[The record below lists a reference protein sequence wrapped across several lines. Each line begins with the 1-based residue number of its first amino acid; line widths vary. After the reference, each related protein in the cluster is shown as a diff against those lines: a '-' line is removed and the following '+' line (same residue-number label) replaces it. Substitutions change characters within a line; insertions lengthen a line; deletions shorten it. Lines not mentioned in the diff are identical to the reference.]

1 MESKGV
7 SLNAIFEKSQ
17 KAFTEAEKTLIEKAY
32 HFAEKAHE
40 KQSRNSGEPYFYH
53 AVEVAKNCAY
63 LGADAITITG
73 ALLHDTLEDTATT
86 EDQLREQFNDEVLFL
101 VEGVTKLGTLKY
113 QGVERHV
120 ESMRKFFIALAE
132 DVRVLIIKLA
142 DRLHNIQ
149 TLEHVR
155 PDKQRRIA
163 VETIEVYAPLAGRL
177 GMGKLKGLL
186 EDYAFPFAYPDE
198 YEATKK
204 LMDEL
209 IPEATKVVSI
219 VQKEVEEIL
228 TSFSINATVEAR
240 AKHVYSLYRKLVKYE
255 MEREKI
261 HDIVAL
267 RILVG
272 NVADCYQI
280 LGLMHMQWKPV
291 PGRIKDWIAVPKP
304 NGYKSL
310 HTTVVTPHG
319 VVEIQIRTTEMH
331 SHAELG
337 IASHLVYKETTAG
350 SGLTQKQQQGWLE
363 QLKELSSLVS
373 SVDDMNELK
382 LDFFNHRIFVF
393 TPKGDVVDLPE
404 DASPID
410 FAYAIHS
417 DIGNTVSAVKVNRKM
432 ASIETILKNG
442 DIVEVMTN
450 KNAHPSTKWLEHAK
464 SSFARKK
471 IRMYIEEHGGLME
484 KFSLKEN

>member
-1 MESKGV
+1 MESKET
-7 SLNAIFEKSQ
+7 SLNAIFDKSQ
-17 KAFTEAEKTLIEKAY
+17 KTFDEAEKALIEKAY
-32 HFAEKAHE
+32 HFAQKAHE

-53 AVEVAKNCAY
+53 AVEVAKNCAS
-63 LGADAITITG
+63 LGADAVTITG
-73 ALLHDTLEDTATT
+73 ALLHDTLEDTDTT
-86 EDQLREQFNDEVLFL
+86 EEQLREAFTDEVLFL

-186 EDYAFPFAYPDE
+186 ENYAFPFAYPEE
-198 YEATKK
+198 YAQTIALMEK
-204 LMDEL
+204 LV
-209 IPEATKVVSI
+209 PEAQDVMQSV
-219 VQKEVEEIL
+219 KEEVIETLE
-228 TSFSINATVEAR
+228 TFSITATVEAR
-240 AKHVYSLYRKLVKYE
+240 VKHAYSLYRKLVKYSMDE
-255 MEREKI
+255 NKI

-267 RILVG
+267 RVLVDTIP
-272 NVADCYQI
+272 DCYQT
-280 LGLMHMQWKPV
+280 LGLIHMLWKPI
-291 PGRIKDWIAVPKP
+291 PKRIQDWIAMPKT

-310 HTTVVTPHG
+310 HTTVLTPKG
-319 VVEIQIRTTEMH
+319 VAEIQIRTHEMNAE
-331 SHAELG
+331 AELG
-337 IASHLVYKETTAG
+337 IASHLIYKEKTAG
-350 SGLTQKQQQGWLE
+350 GGLTQKQQTAWLS
-363 QLKELSSLVS
+363 QLKELSALAQTAG
-373 SVDDMNELK
+373 DIAELK
-382 LDFFNHRIFVF
+382 LDFFQHQIFVF

-417 DIGNTVSAVKVNRKM
+417 DIGNTVSAIKINGKM

-442 DIVEVMTN
+442 DIVEVVTN
-450 KNAHPSTKWLEHAK
+450 KNAHPSSKWLEHAK
-464 SSFARKK
+464 TSFARKK

-484 KFSLKEN
+484 KFSIKEN